1 MWTRQDKTTSQ
12 MPRGTLSLL
21 VLIEVRELQ
30 WHNETFGKGLQFVV
44 VDGWCID
51 ADQKKELG

>member
-12 MPRGTLSLL
+12 MPRGILSICLSL
-21 VLIEVRELQ
+21 EVRVLQ
-30 WHNETFGKGLQFVV
+30 WHKETFGKGLQFVV